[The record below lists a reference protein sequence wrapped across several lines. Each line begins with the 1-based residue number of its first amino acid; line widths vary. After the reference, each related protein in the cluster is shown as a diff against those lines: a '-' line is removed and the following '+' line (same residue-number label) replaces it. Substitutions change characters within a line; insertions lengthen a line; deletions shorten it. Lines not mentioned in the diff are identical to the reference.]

1 MVLFRDT
8 LLPRVGEQLELTL
21 ASYRSGGATLLDLI
35 DTEQQQLAFERSY
48 WRACRDWLETRAH
61 LDTLVGE
68 IDR

>member
-1 MVLFRDT
+1 MPYLFAESFIWSRWT
-8 LLPRVGEQLELTL
+8 
-21 ASYRSGGATLLDLI
+21 S
-35 DTEQQQLAFERSY
+35 EQQQLAFERSY